1 MSQFSTNCLFAHVS
15 NEKFSQFYLII
26 QAEKL
31 VIFFSKKC
39 KRIELIKP
47 MFFFLVKRVIKI
59 AVKEKSVDTR
69 NGDKTTQAKA
79 KAKANIIPI
88 KKSISMNVNK

>member
-79 KAKANIIPI
+79 KANIIPI